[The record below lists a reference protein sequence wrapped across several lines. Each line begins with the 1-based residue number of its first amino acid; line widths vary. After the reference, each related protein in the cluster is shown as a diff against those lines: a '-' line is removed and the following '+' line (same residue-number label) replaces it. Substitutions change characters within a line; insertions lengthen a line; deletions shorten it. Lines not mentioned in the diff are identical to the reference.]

1 MIRVAADLRR
11 TPEPPHSLRLRRNRQ
26 LNTSIISAQNGGRS
40 GPDWQD
46 APTPPGFICAFRFSG
61 SQALRL
67 SWDEARNDIAGQGPT
82 WLHLSANDDAVE
94 SWLSGVTAVPDV
106 AREFLNG
113 EDKRPRLHVGSTFL
127 YGVVA
132 DVERVTE
139 TPEADPNAQ
148 AARRATG
155 ALRFYVDQN
164 RMVTVRAQPLESTD
178 RLRHALLEGAEF
190 RDTIDLFAGLI
201 RALNET
207 FADRID
213 EIADRLDD
221 VEEDVLDGRHSACRA
236 ALGDVRRKLVEV
248 KRFIDPERNA
258 LTQLVMRRLE
268 WAEPRSM
275 ETLIQAI
282 QVLNGLGTGLENLY
296 ERSKLLQDEIAA
308 ALSED
313 INRKLLWLAV
323 MSSLLMPATLV
334 SGIFGMNVAGL
345 PGTKD
350 NYSFVIVMGV
360 MASCAALML
369 YFLRR
374 FRLW

>member
-1 MIRVAADLRR
+1 MPV
-11 TPEPPHSLRLRRNRQ
+11 RQ
-26 LNTSIISAQNGGRS
+26 SAPSSSTLKDQ
-40 GPDWQD
+40 
-46 APTPPGFICAFRFSG
+46 ATPPGFVCAFRFSG
-61 SQALRL
+61 SEALRL
-67 SWDEARNDIAGQGPT
+67 SWDEARVEIVGEGPT
-82 WLHLSANDDAVE
+82 WLHLTANDDTVE
-94 SWLSGVTAVPDV
+94 SWLTGVTAMPDI

-113 EDKRPRLHVGSTFL
+113 EDKRPRLHMGPTFL

-132 DVERVTE
+132 DVERVAE
-139 TPEADPNAQ
+139 TPEVDPNAQ

-155 ALRFYVDQN
+155 ALRFYVDKN
-164 RMVTVRAQPLESTD
+164 RMITVRAQPLQSTD
-178 RLRHALLEGAEF
+178 RLRHAVLEGAIF
-190 RDTIDLFAGLI
+190 RDTVELFAGLI

-221 VEEDVLDGRHSACRA
+221 VEEDVLNGRHKACRA
-236 ALGDVRRKLVEV
+236 ALGEVRRRLVEV

-282 QVLNGLGTGLENLY
+282 QVLNGLAAGLEGLY
-296 ERSKLLQDEIAA
+296 ERAKLLQDEIAA
-308 ALSED
+308 LLSED

-323 MSSLLMPATLV
+323 MSALLMPATLV

-345 PGTKD
+345 PGTHD
-350 NYSFVIVMGV
+350 GHSFAIVMAI
-360 MASCAALML
+360 MAVCAAVTL
-369 YFLRR
+369 YLLRR
-374 FRLW
+374 LRLW